1 MPDFL
6 ALMNSEAG
14 ALSSPVTVE
23 GISSHMQEQTYSYE
37 AGTCRSQCHY
47 IETNS
52 NVTMK
57 RMKTDAASAGVEDGG
72 GQQMVKIY
80 QHGQQKDQ
88 VSSLPLRPVESVSY
102 QCREDEV
109 KEIVNDLLHICH

>member
-47 IETNS
+47 IEANG
-52 NVTMK
+52 NVAME
-57 RMKTDAASAGVEDGG
+57 RVKTDAAPAGIEYGG
-72 GQQMVKIY
+72 GQ
-80 QHGQQKDQ
+80 
-88 VSSLPLRPVESVSY
+88 
-102 QCREDEV
+102 
-109 KEIVNDLLHICH
+109 